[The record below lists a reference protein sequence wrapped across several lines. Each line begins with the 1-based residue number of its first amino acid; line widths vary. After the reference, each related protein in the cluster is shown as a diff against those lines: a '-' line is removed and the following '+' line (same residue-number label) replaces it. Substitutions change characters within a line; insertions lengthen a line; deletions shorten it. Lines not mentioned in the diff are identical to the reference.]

1 MDTTLLIPIVGF
13 VAIVAGVFAVMSL
26 FGGDSSRALERLD
39 ELRDPTLRGKGAD
52 KGVSTMIEKA
62 APAMAK
68 ALGETSEY
76 EQNALKTKL
85 ANAGY
90 LSNAAPAIF
99 QASRVVCA
107 VVGLILGGAYGVYEN
122 GFTKSAAMPL
132 AIGAGVALWLP
143 GFVLSMKIRAR
154 KERIFLSLPDALDLL
169 VVCTEAGL
177 GFDAAMNRVS
187 QELIE
192 SAPDI
197 CGEFQLCQKQLN
209 SLGRP
214 RKEVLRDLAL
224 RTDVDDVRSIASVI
238 NQAEKFGS
246 SIAKVLRQKSDE
258 MRERRKQM
266 AEEKAQ
272 QTAVKL
278 IFPLVLFIFPGI
290 FVVLVGPAA
299 IMMVEQ
305 LFAMGS

>member
-1 MDTTLLIPIVGF
+1 MDSSLLIPIVGF
-13 VAIVAGVFAVMSL
+13 VAIVAGEFAVMSL
-26 FGGDSSRALERLD
+26 FGGDDSRAAERLD
-39 ELRDPTLRGKGAD
+39 ELRDPTLRNKEE
-52 KGVSTMIEKA
+52 KGVSNMLEKA
-62 APAMAK
+62 APKMAA
-68 ALGETSEY
+68 ALGESSEY
-76 EQNALKTKL
+76 DQNALKTKL

-99 QASRVVCA
+99 QASRVASA
-107 VVGLILGGAYGVYEN
+107 VGGLLMGGGYGVMKE
-122 GFTKSAAMPL
+122 GFTSGAAMPL
-132 AIGAGVALWLP
+132 ALGAGVGLYLP
-143 GFVLSMKIRAR
+143 SLILKFKISAR

-187 QELIE
+187 SELEE

-197 CGEFQLCQKQLN
+197 CEEFQLCQKQLN
-209 SLGRP
+209 ELGRP

-224 RTDVDDVRSIASVI
+224 RTDVDDVRSIANVI
-238 NQAEKFGS
+238 TQAEKFGS

-305 LFAMGS
+305 LFTMGS